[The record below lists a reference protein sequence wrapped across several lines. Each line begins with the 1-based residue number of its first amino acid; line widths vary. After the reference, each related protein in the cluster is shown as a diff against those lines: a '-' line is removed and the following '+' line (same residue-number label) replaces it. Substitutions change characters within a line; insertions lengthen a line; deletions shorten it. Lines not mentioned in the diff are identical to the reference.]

1 MRPLG
6 ILILETAF
14 ERIRGDIGCAASFD
28 FPVRYFTVPGAT
40 PDTVVH
46 RPDAALLPAFIEGGL
61 ALAREGCLGIAT
73 TCGFLARW
81 QRELAASL
89 PVPVATSALQL
100 IPAVQAT
107 LPQGQRVGVV
117 TYSASSLGSPEL
129 AGVGVDVGQV
139 AIAGIDPRSHF
150 AAVIGGK
157 VRLEAPRMAADTVAA
172 AQSLL
177 REHPDIGAIV
187 LECANMPPYAGA
199 VRASTG
205 LPVYDA
211 LTLVNAFHHALSA
224 AGAGAPDW
232 RDPAILRESR

>member
-1 MRPLG
+1 MEPLG

-61 ALAREGCLGIAT
+61 ALARGGCLGIAT

-100 IPAVQAT
+100 
-107 LPQGQRVGVV
+107 
-117 TYSASSLGSPEL
+117 
-129 AGVGVDVGQV
+129 
-139 AIAGIDPRSHF
+139 
-150 AAVIGGK
+150 
-157 VRLEAPRMAADTVAA
+157 
-172 AQSLL
+172 
-177 REHPDIGAIV
+177 
-187 LECANMPPYAGA
+187 
-199 VRASTG
+199 
-205 LPVYDA
+205 
-211 LTLVNAFHHALSA
+211 
-224 AGAGAPDW
+224 
-232 RDPAILRESR
+232 